1 MALALTFMLASCQKG
16 FNPKSY
22 APSKPLPTFGGYS
35 SSKEIASNDLVAHWA
50 FNGNLLDSVSN
61 TSGTATGTS
70 FGQGVSGQALQG
82 AANAYV
88 LATPSTA
95 VKALNSFT
103 ISEWVKTAPPGPG
116 IIGIFSLAKT
126 STFWGNI
133 EAFFENGSDNT
144 NGKFRLH
151 IAQGGND
158 NTYSVDNIPNLFN
171 SWVNI
176 TYVYDSQASASAGSC
191 SIYVN
196 GSLINTGN
204 ATSSGVALKGNL
216 NFTDVGKI
224 VFGTVQFMT
233 TPSQTTATG
242 SQSWAYFNI
251 GLTDEVRIYN
261 SVLSASQISALYNL
275 EKLGR

>member
-1 MALALTFMLASCQKG
+1 MAVALTLGLASCQKG

-22 APSKPLPTFGGYS
+22 APSKPLPTFDGYS
-35 SSKEIASNDLVAHWA
+35 SSKEIAPNNLVAHWA
-50 FNGNLLDSVSN
+50 FNGNLLDSVAN

-88 LATPSTA
+88 LATPSAA
-95 VKALNSFT
+95 VKALNTFT
-103 ISEWVKTAPPGPG
+103 ISEWLNTAPPGPG

-133 EAFFENGSDNT
+133 EAFFENGSNNT

-151 IAQGGND
+151 IAQGVND

-176 TYVYDSQASASAGSC
+176 TYIYDSTVTTGGSC

-196 GSLINTGN
+196 GSLVNTGD

-242 SQSWAYFNI
+242 SQPWAYFNV

-261 SVLSASQISALYNL
+261 TALTSAQVDALYNL